1 MTTAAIVA
9 VKRRRIIRKFRD
21 AQAFDEA
28 SAINA
33 AEHNIRRSFIFKR
46 LTSDG
51 IILPAGK
58 DLYFLDVV
66 REKEVTKNRR
76 KKLLLIGA
84 ALIVAALIC
93 LFFAGR

>member
-9 VKRRRIIRKFRD
+9 VKRKRILQKFRD
-21 AQAFDEA
+21 AAAFDEA

-33 AEHNIRRSFIFKR
+33 AAHNIRRSFIFKR

-51 IILPAGK
+51 VILPAGK
-58 DLYFLDVV
+58 DLYFLDLV

-76 KKLLLIGA
+76 RKLLLIGA
-84 ALIVAALIC
+84 VLSAAALIC
-93 LFFAGR
+93 LFLARR